1 MDEEK
6 LISTSISRVL
16 LLQNSLKWQYMDVAG
31 AGAGAGAKIMEGG
44 AGAENK

>member
-16 LLQNSLKWQYMDVAG
+16 LLQNSLKWQYMDG
-31 AGAGAGAKIMEGG
+31 AGAGAGAKIMDKGG
-44 AGAENK
+44 AGTENK